1 MFYLKINTLSPFIV
15 YSKCNHEYEKIPK
28 EIESKDKN
36 FLA

>member
-1 MFYLKINTLSPFIV
+1 MFCLKINTLSHFIV
-15 YSKCNHEYEKIPK
+15 YSKCNREYQKILK